1 TSCWFLLIVITM
13 LISPKFFKSIFP
25 SIVIANRFAA
35 DSVPPQIL
43 MQSIRVFIRV
53 NQTFDT
59 FVVFALQHKH
69 HVLDVKIVLK
79 CNTGH
84 VFSH

>member
-1 TSCWFLLIVITM
+1 M
-13 LISPKFFKSIFP
+13 LISPKFFKAIFP

-35 DSVPPQIL
+35 DSVTPQIL
-43 MQSIRVFIRV
+43 MQSTRVFIWV
-53 NQTFDT
+53 NQFFDTSETFDA

-79 CNTGH
+79 CNASH